1 MTIQRKSI
9 GLCIVLSIVTCGIY
23 SLYWLYC
30 MAEDVNLVTAPLPRA
45 PPADW
50 WLLLTIVTCNIY
62 ALYWFYRAGDDL
74 DRQRVDQIKLSA
86 RTPLLVE
93 IPGRQGAER
102 APDSIT
108 RYVREAIG
116 VKI

>member
-1 MTIQRKSI
+1 MRYFLIADNPDTQTGFRLAGIEGVTVSRAQEAEEALDAALAQPDI
-9 GLCIVLSIVTCGIY
+9 GVI
-23 SLYWLYC
+23 
-30 MAEDVNLVTAPLPRA
+30 
-45 PPADW
+45 
-50 WLLLTIVTCNIY
+50 LLTEGLAAQC
-62 ALYWFYRAGDDL
+62 
-74 DRQRVDQIKLSA
+74 RQRIKLSA

-93 IPGRQGAER
+93 IPGRQGAGR

>member
-1 MTIQRKSI
+1 MSIQRKSI

-23 SLYWLYC
+23 GLYWLYC
-30 MAEDVNLVTAPLPRA
+30 MAEDVNLVTARPNGPSGGLV
-45 PPADW
+45 
-50 WLLLTIVTCNIY
+50 LLLSIVTCNIY

-93 IPGRQGAER
+93 SPGRQGAER